1 MKFNC
6 LLVLAIAIALPFAS
20 YSQNIENSAFYTDTL
35 KGLRIETKQD
45 SLPAS
50 MKLDG
55 SIPIYDA
62 SGKKIGAMEVIKAM
76 QSGEALPTRY
86 INDNKEIKAYVL
98 RPTTEEEKQKIKEK
112 LKAVKIKAGDTTKNE
127 MIGKPAK
134 PFIVKDM
141 YGKTHSLKSLKGK
154 AVVLNFW
161 FVECMPCIKEIP
173 ELNNLVK
180 KYDGKDV
187 VFLAIADSE
196 KAKIMSFQKKYNFK
210 YVIAPKNAKSTV
222 INDYGIIA
230 FPTHMIIDKNSMVRF
245 FAQGLDETT
254 LATLTA
260 TIDILIKK

>member
-20 YSQNIENSAFYTDTL
+20 YSQNMDNSAFYTDTL

-98 RPTTEEEKQKIKEK
+98 RPTTEEE
-112 LKAVKIKAGDTTKNE
+112 IKAGDTIKNE

-154 AVVLNFW
+154 VVVLNFW

-222 INDYGIIA
+222 IEDYNISA
-230 FPTHMIIDKNSMVRF
+230 YPTHIIIDKNSIVKF

-260 TIDILIKK
+260 TIDILTKK